1 MLIRLLY
8 YTSIRLTRGNKNQD
22 NDVLII
28 GLDRMAR
35 RRRNICIYREI
46 FNSAQM
52 LVWY

>member
-8 YTSIRLTRGNKNQD
+8 YTSIRLTRGNKQQD

-28 GLDRMAR
+28 GLDGMAR
-35 RRRNICIYREI
+35 RRSICVYREI

-52 LVWY
+52 VVWY